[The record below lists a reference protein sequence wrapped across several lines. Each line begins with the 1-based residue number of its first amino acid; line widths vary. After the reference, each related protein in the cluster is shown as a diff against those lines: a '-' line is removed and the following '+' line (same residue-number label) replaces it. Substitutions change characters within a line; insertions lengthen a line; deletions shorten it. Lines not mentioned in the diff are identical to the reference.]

1 MINKEVTFLRNKLE
15 NLAIDQILDS
25 AKLKLDISDLRV
37 EDVSLL
43 LNVVEN
49 LQRGFHVS
57 NVSVGLGF
65 EEDAGGELNVKL
77 MGLCLSDGVLSD
89 DEGIVVEATADENLD
104 DQIELLQVLVF
115 DEALLLAEPEG
126 LLACLEGVHELA
138 IVDEESVE
146 KEVDSDD
153 VDGQAGTG
161 PEPE

>member
-104 DQIELLQVLVF
+104 DQIELLQILVF

-153 VDGQAGTG
+153 VDGQAGMG